1 MEQQRDEYTARI
13 NRVLDYIGA
22 HLNRDLTLQ
31 TLAKVANFSPYH
43 FHRIFRAM
51 MGETVRQ
58 FIQRLRIER
67 AASML
72 VVNPKKSIT
81 EIAFDCG
88 FSGSAAFARAF
99 RDTFGMSAS
108 DWRKGGHRD
117 NSKICETG
125 RNAEQVSSNQRQDF
139 DISIEYSG
147 DRTNTQ
153 RWRVTMKTPSL
164 LKADVEV
171 KELPQM
177 HVAYIRHIGPYEGD
191 AELFGRLFGK
201 LFQWAG
207 PRDLLRFPETKTLSV
222 YYDNP
227 DITDPDKRRV
237 DVCITVPEDTKVEGE
252 IGKTSIQGGRYAV
265 ARFEIAVEQYGDAWN
280 AVYGGWL
287 PESGYQPADGPCF
300 ELYHN
305 DPEQHPEHKHIFDIC
320 IPVKPL

>member
-1 MEQQRDEYTARI
+1 M
-13 NRVLDYIGA
+13 LDYIGA

-153 RWRVTMKTPSL
+153 RWRVTMKTPSS